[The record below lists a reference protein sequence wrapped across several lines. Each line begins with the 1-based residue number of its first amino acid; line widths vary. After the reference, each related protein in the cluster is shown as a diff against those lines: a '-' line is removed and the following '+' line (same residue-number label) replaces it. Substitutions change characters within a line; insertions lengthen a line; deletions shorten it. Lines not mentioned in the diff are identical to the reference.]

1 MGIMEALGLKK
12 DEYQHKIKAELSE
25 WDAAVERRKAE
36 RDREEARQA
45 MDPDPDYEE
54 YRTRRAETDRKLAD
68 LRDATEDNWE
78 DMKTGV
84 EKAWADTKNA
94 FNKLGNRIRH

>member
-12 DEYQHKIKAELSE
+12 DEYHHKMNAELSQ
-25 WDAAVERRKAE
+25 WDAAVERERAE
-36 RDREEARQA
+36 RSRQASREE
-45 MDPDPDYEE
+45 MDSDPDYEE
-54 YRTRRAETDRKLAD
+54 YRSRRKETDRKLSE
-68 LRDATEDNWE
+68 LRNAGEDTWE

-94 FNKLGNRIRH
+94 FNKLSNRVRH